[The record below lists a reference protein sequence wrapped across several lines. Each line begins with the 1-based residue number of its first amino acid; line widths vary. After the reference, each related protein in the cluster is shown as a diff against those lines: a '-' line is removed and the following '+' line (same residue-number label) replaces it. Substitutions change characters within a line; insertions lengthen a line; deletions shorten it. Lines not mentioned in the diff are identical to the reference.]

1 MRFDRPARRAIAAVA
16 ACSLVLPA
24 PAAVA
29 VVSAQAQTAPKPAAP
44 TAQTPAAPAP
54 QKPAA
59 ATGQK
64 PAAPATTASSGTAAA
79 PVDGTWPR
87 VYDLPSGGTMLMY
100 QPQVASWDNWKHMV
114 AFSAVSHR
122 ATGTDKP
129 ALGTVKL
136 EADTEVALT
145 ERLVSFAKMKIV
157 EANFP
162 TLNKD
167 QIGEVAGVVEKV
179 IPADDRVIGLDRV
192 LANVD
197 KSGIIPKNVEGI
209 KADPPTI
216 FFSKTPAV
224 IVNLDGEPIWSP
236 IKDNDL
242 KFAVNTNWDLF
253 QHVPSNTYFLRNGA
267 NWFKAPDAV
276 KGPWAPAGTLP
287 DSFKKLP
294 PDENWN
300 DVRANLPG
308 KPVAASAMPKV
319 FTSQQ
324 PAELILVTGEP
335 KYAPVPGTGLQWVS
349 NTESDVFRLGTTGAI
364 YYLVAGRWFS
374 APDFT
379 GPWTFATPTLPA
391 DFKKIPM
398 EHPRSRVLASVPGTD
413 AAAEAVL
420 LAQIP
425 QTARVNK
432 KEVKAPDVAFQG
444 TPEFKP
450 IEPTTVQRAVNTD
463 KDVFKVGDLFY
474 MCYQGVWFTGKTATG
489 PWEVASTVPEQI
501 YKIPV
506 SSPSYHVTYVTVE
519 ENNDDWVTFAAAA
532 GYTGMMVAWGC
543 TVWGS
548 GWYYPPYWGYGGY
561 YPYYYGHFP
570 TYGYS
575 AWYNPWT
582 GAYGRSAG
590 VYGPYGGAGV
600 GARYNPRTGTYARGA
615 AAYGP
620 YGARGVAQA
629 YNPRTGTYA
638 STRQGSNVYGSWG
651 STAVQ
656 RGDDWAKTNR
666 YTNRQTGATTRTI
679 RTDEGSAVTR
689 QGAGGGRVA
698 AGDGGNVYAGKDG
711 NVYRKQDG
719 AWQKYDN
726 GGWSNTDKQP
736 SGERATTRQSTPT
749 DRTTADRAADRS
761 TVDQLNR
768 DSAARSEGAQ
778 RTRDYGNYRGGSGMS
793 GTGSYRG
800 GGGARAGGGGG
811 RRR

>member
-1 MRFDRPARRAIAAVA
+1 MI
-16 ACSLVLPA
+16 
-24 PAAVA
+24 
-29 VVSAQAQTAPKPAAP
+29 P
-44 TAQTPAAPAP
+44 T
-54 QKPAA
+54 
-59 ATGQK
+59 
-64 PAAPATTASSGTAAA
+64 
-79 PVDGTWPR
+79 
-87 VYDLPSGGTMLMY
+87 
-100 QPQVASWDNWKHMV
+100 
-114 AFSAVSHR
+114 
-122 ATGTDKP
+122 
-129 ALGTVKL
+129 
-136 EADTEVALT
+136 
-145 ERLVSFAKMKIV
+145 
-157 EANFP
+157 
-162 TLNKD
+162 
-167 QIGEVAGVVEKV
+167 
-179 IPADDRVIGLDRV
+179 DDRVIGLDRV

-253 QHVPSNTYFLRNGA
+253 QHVPSNTYYLRNNA

-444 TPEFKP
+444 
-450 IEPTTVQRAVNTD
+450 D
-463 KDVFKVGDLFY
+463 
-474 MCYQGVWFTGKTATG
+474 
-489 PWEVASTVPEQI
+489 
-501 YKIPV
+501 
-506 SSPSYHVTYVTVE
+506 
-519 ENNDDWVTFAAAA
+519 
-532 GYTGMMVAWGC
+532 
-543 TVWGS
+543 S
-548 GWYYPPYWGYGGY
+548 GI
-561 YPYYYGHFP
+561 
-570 TYGYS
+570 
-575 AWYNPWT
+575 
-582 GAYGRSAG
+582 
-590 VYGPYGGAGV
+590 
-600 GARYNPRTGTYARGA
+600 
-615 AAYGP
+615 
-620 YGARGVAQA
+620 QA
-629 YNPRTGTYA
+629 
-638 STRQGSNVYGSWG
+638 
-651 STAVQ
+651 
-656 RGDDWAKTNR
+656 D
-666 YTNRQTGATTRTI
+666 
-679 RTDEGSAVTR
+679 
-689 QGAGGGRVA
+689 
-698 AGDGGNVYAGKDG
+698 
-711 NVYRKQDG
+711 
-719 AWQKYDN
+719 
-726 GGWSNTDKQP
+726 
-736 SGERATTRQSTPT
+736 
-749 DRTTADRAADRS
+749 
-761 TVDQLNR
+761 
-768 DSAARSEGAQ
+768 
-778 RTRDYGNYRGGSGMS
+778 
-793 GTGSYRG
+793 
-800 GGGARAGGGGG
+800 
-811 RRR
+811 

>member
-1 MRFDRPARRAIAAVA
+1 
-16 ACSLVLPA
+16 
-24 PAAVA
+24 
-29 VVSAQAQTAPKPAAP
+29 
-44 TAQTPAAPAP
+44 
-54 QKPAA
+54 
-59 ATGQK
+59 
-64 PAAPATTASSGTAAA
+64 
-79 PVDGTWPR
+79 
-87 VYDLPSGGTMLMY
+87 MY
-100 QPQVASWDNWKHMV
+100 QPQVASWDNQRHMV

-122 ATGTDKP
+122 ATGADKP

-167 QIGEVAGVVEKV
+167 QIGEVAAVVEKM
-179 IPADDRVIGLDRV
+179 IPTDDRVIALDRV

-253 QHVPSNTYFLRNGA
+253 QHVPSNTYYLRNNA

-335 KYAPVPGTGLQWVS
+335 KYAPVQGTGLQWVS
-349 NTESDVFRLGTTGAI
+349 NTESDVFRLGTTGAV

-374 APDFT
+374 APDFA

-444 TPEFKP
+444 NPEFAP
-450 IEPTTVQRAVNTD
+450 IESTTVQRAVNTD

-474 MCYQGVWFTGKTATG
+474 MCHQGVWFAGKTATG

-506 SSPSYHVTYVTVE
+506 SSPAHHVTYVTIE
-519 ENNDDWVTFAAAA
+519 EDRRRVGHLRRRRRLHRHDGRV
-532 GYTGMMVAWGC
+532 GMHGLGLRLVLPALLGIRGVLSLLLRALPDLRVFRLVQPVDRRVR
-543 TVWGS
+543 TQR
-548 GWYYPPYWGYGGY
+548 GGVRALRRRRRRR
-561 YPYYYGHFP
+561 PLQPAHRNLRARRGGLWP
-570 TYGYS
+570 VRR
-575 AWYNPWT
+575 A
-582 GAYGRSAG
+582 RR
-590 VYGPYGGAGV
+590 GAGV
-600 GARYNPRTGTYARGA
+600 QPAHRYLRLDPAGIERLRQLGLDRRAARRRLGEDESLHQPADRHHDAHDQDGRG
-615 AAYGP
+615 
-620 YGARGVAQA
+620 
-629 YNPRTGTYA
+629 
-638 STRQGSNVYGSWG
+638 
-651 STAVQ
+651 Q
-656 RGDDWAKTNR
+656 RGD
-666 YTNRQTGATTRTI
+666 
-679 RTDEGSAVTR
+679 
-689 QGAGGGRVA
+689 
-698 AGDGGNVYAGKDG
+698 
-711 NVYRKQDG
+711 
-719 AWQKYDN
+719 
-726 GGWSNTDKQP
+726 
-736 SGERATTRQSTPT
+736 
-749 DRTTADRAADRS
+749 
-761 TVDQLNR
+761 
-768 DSAARSEGAQ
+768 AARE
-778 RTRDYGNYRGGSGMS
+778 RRRP
-793 GTGSYRG
+793 R
-800 GGGARAGGGGG
+800 RG
-811 RRR
+811 RRRRQRLRRQGRQRLSATRTARGRSTTTVDGRTPTSNRRASGRRRGSPPRRTAPPPIAPPIGAPSIS